1 MNNRMIKPYHYDKK
15 KLTDEWC
22 RKVADHVY
30 FHSGCTNLLSYKNTT
45 EIEQYFSGNID
56 MKPFMRQFKSVK
68 RKLDKINIKNS
79 NNSMQELD
87 NVNLDNINNAFIPLS
102 LITVKVNSAAHLIHK
117 VGFDI
122 SVEALDSLADEKRDR
137 DINLLKNRD
146 KIQAIAQDM
155 ADQLSQGD
163 IDVGGT
169 ENSSMEFKKIP
180 FDLDLDDPME
190 LKIFKDIV
198 YKLQPEASYETILK
212 LIYDIKKIEG
222 VDLLNVYDTLKYGVQ
237 TNITYNTSITG
248 IPQTDYVY
256 PGEVYAPK
264 SHYNDFR
271 DTSERYRK
279 WAPTVSIIFN
289 MFSNEL
295 GKKENLNDI
304 INGDDGYCKMNGL
317 EKIKEEDWGSTS
329 VEMIQFFVISIDEIS
344 YLENKNGN
352 KRFVDNETEGSK
364 KMYGQ
369 NTYTWFWLPKTNH
382 FFGKEKLGWAYRK
395 QGQEAFSVF
404 PLDIY
409 KSQKKSAV
417 EHCIGENKKAQIADI
432 KLMHTIIKSAPPG
445 KYVDAKYVRKAT
457 QTLLFEGKTQAEVT
471 LDLLDMIVEDNIM
484 LGDSEGMD
492 GQNEGQFKP
501 FQEIPGGL
509 RSEINGY
516 LTVMQQ
522 ASANISR
529 YTGINDELAGLNNN
543 PDTLNG
549 ARKMN
554 ITYGMN
560 AINYAYVARLTQ
572 FRNVFGIHA
581 WYVKDAIEKGG
592 IHKKTIEGLIGQDR
606 TKKIADI
613 GNIKDHT
620 FYVRVNLGMR
630 EQEQQE
636 LQQSINI
643 MEQRG
648 QLSRMQR
655 FIIDQTDNLKEASL
669 LLAAIEHKF
678 KQKEEAKLQEQFAQS
693 QQLQQ
698 QRNEGIQGAE
708 QVKAEGKDK
717 NVYVQGDVAAK
728 LMELG
733 SQLSLTEKQMEAVV
747 KQRLQGER
755 LNAGAIKQDR
765 NIQTKKEQFAAQQ
778 MAPLV

>member
-1 MNNRMIKPYHYDKK
+1 MNNKMIKSYHYDQN

-30 FHSGCTNLLSYKNTT
+30 FHGGCTNLLHSKNIT
-45 EIEQYFSGNID
+45 EIEQYSTGNID
-56 MKPFMRQFKSVK
+56 MRPYMRQFKSIN
-68 RKLDKINIKNS
+68 RKVNKLGKANNGMQETNKQEMDKINNS
-79 NNSMQELD
+79 
-87 NVNLDNINNAFIPLS
+87 FIPLS
-102 LITVKVNSAAHLIHK
+102 LITVKLNSATHLIHK
-117 VGFDI
+117 VPFDI
-122 SVEALDSLADEKRDR
+122 SVEALDSLADEKRER
-137 DINLLKNRD
+137 DINFLKNRD

-155 ADQLSQGD
+155 SDQLSQGD

-198 YKLQPEASYETILK
+198 YKLQPEASYETILQ

-222 VDLLNVYDTLKYGVQ
+222 VDLLNVYDTFKYGVQ

-264 SHYNDFR
+264 SNYNDFR

-279 WAPTVSIIFN
+279 WAPTVSTLFN
-289 MFSNEL
+289 MFSNDL
-295 GKKENLNDI
+295 GQESKLNDM
-304 INGDDGYCKMNGL
+304 INGDGGYCKANGL
-317 EKIKEEDWGSTS
+317 EPIRNSDWNSTS
-329 VEMIQFFVISIDEIS
+329 VELIQFFIISIDEIS
-344 YLENKNGN
+344 YMENKNGN
-352 KRFVDNETEGSK
+352 KRFVDNNTPGSK

-369 NTYTWFWLPKTNH
+369 NTYTFYWLPKTNY
-382 FFGKEKLGWAYRK
+382 FFSKEKLGWAYRK
-395 QGQEAFSVF
+395 QGQEAFVNF

-417 EHCIGENKKAQIADI
+417 ENCIGENKKAQIADI
-432 KLMHTIIKSAPPG
+432 KLMFTILKSGPPG
-445 KYVDAKYVRKAT
+445 KYFDIKYIRKAT
-457 QTLLFEGKTQAEVT
+457 ESLLFEGKTQAEVMM
-471 LDLLDMIVEDNIM
+471 DLIDVMVEDNTMI
-484 LGDSEGMD
+484 GDSEGMD

-509 RSEINGY
+509 KSEINGY
-516 LTVMQQ
+516 LSVMQQ

-529 YTGINDELAGLNNN
+529 YTGINDELAGLSSN
-543 PDTLNG
+543 PDLLNG

-554 ITYGMN
+554 ISYGMN
-560 AINYAYVARLTQ
+560 AINYAYVARLVQ
-572 FRNVFGIHA
+572 YRNVFEIHS

-592 IHKKTIEGLIGQDR
+592 IHRKTIESMIGQDR

-613 GNIKDHT
+613 GTIKDHT
-620 FYVRVNLGMR
+620 FFLRVNLGMR
-630 EQEQQE
+630 QEEQHD
-636 LQQSINI
+636 LQQSLAI
-643 MEQRG
+643 MEQKG

-655 FIIDQTDNLKEASL
+655 FIIDQTQNLKEASL
-669 LLAAIEHKF
+669 LLASIEEKI
-678 KQKEEAKLQEQFAQS
+678 KKKEEEKAQQGFAQA

-698 QRNEGIQGAE
+698 QRNEGLQAAE
-708 QVKAEGKDK
+708 QAKAEGKDK
-717 NVYVQGDVAAK
+717 NVYVQGDVASK

-733 SQLSLTEKQMEAVV
+733 NQLNLSEKQMEAVI
-747 KQRLQGER
+747 KQKLQGER
-755 LNAGAIKQDR
+755 LNAGAVKQDR
-765 NIQTKKEQFAAQQ
+765 NIQTKKEQFEAQQ